1 MSESK
6 AYTKEKADDEAYEF
20 LNDNNHENSLQQVLR
35 GQIKVKLK
43 FNNNNKLIV
52 NCLQCRNLV
61 RYFVIYLF

>member
-20 LNDNNHENSLQQVLR
+20 LSDNNHENSLQQVLR